1 MTQEERLKA
10 VAALP
15 SFVAMDTHLPEGD
28 AARKVKAGA
37 FAALDAFFRRTKRR
51 AYVSSDLAVF
61 YPDEL
66 RIVPDLFVVLD
77 TENRDRTKWV
87 VSVEG
92 KGPDLIVEAYA
103 SVEAGREREKRLERY
118 AALGVTEV
126 FLLDRTRRWLRGFR
140 LTRAGGAAAAYEP
153 IEPEDGRLPS
163 RVLEL
168 DLMLE
173 GPRLRFLYGT
183 AALPEPE
190 ETVAALEAA
199 QCAKDALRLVEEV
212 RARADESAKRAEE
225 AAARTDVLERKLAEA
240 LSELHKLKGWE

>member
-1 MTQEERLKA
+1 
-10 VAALP
+10 V
-15 SFVAMDTHLPEGD
+15 
-28 AARKVKAGA
+28 
-37 FAALDAFFRRTKRR
+37 
-51 AYVSSDLAVF
+51 
-61 YPDEL
+61 
-66 RIVPDLFVVLD
+66 
-77 TENRDRTKWV
+77 
-87 VSVEG
+87 
-92 KGPDLIVEAYA
+92 
-103 SVEAGREREKRLERY
+103 
-118 AALGVTEV
+118 
-126 FLLDRTRRWLRGFR
+126 
-140 LTRAGGAAAAYEP
+140 YEP

-190 ETVAALEAA
+190 ETVAALGVLLNEAVLSKAESERRVREEARRAEEAA